1 MNRSIR
7 IVAAIAAFFVSLAA
21 SAEPPVYTGVFSS
34 RAVSGYDTVAYFTEG
49 KPVKG
54 DKAHSTEYNGATWLF
69 SSADNLAAFEADP
82 ERYAPQFGGYC
93 AWAVSQGYTAS
104 ADPDNWAIV
113 DDKLYLNYNDDV
125 QATWNEDRAGFI
137 AAANENWSTLVD

>member
-137 AAANENWSTLVD
+137 AAANENWPTLVD